1 MAMEPWARSPNE
13 AQNGP
18 YIAHVRSFQHETLE
32 FSFIF
37 GAPIVTTLFKGQG
50 FAMGINDHRM
60 PSSNAMLSKTPL
72 NKLHDC
78 QIDKVESI
86 AKLLKVPIL
95 AGTAPTLQTIKL
107 GMIIFKAQHCYQ

>member
-18 YIAHVRSFQHETLE
+18 YIAHVRSFQHETLG

-60 PSSNAMLSKTPL
+60 PSSNAMLSKNACKQVARL
-72 NKLHDC
+72 SN
-78 QIDKVESI
+78 
-86 AKLLKVPIL
+86 
-95 AGTAPTLQTIKL
+95 
-107 GMIIFKAQHCYQ
+107 